1 MNLNVKVI
9 APAGILDGTRAEYFR
24 KTIDEALLEGAE
36 VILID
41 LKDITFIDSS
51 GLGVLVILLKQVRGF
66 NRQLCLCS
74 INDQV
79 KMLFE
84 LTSMDQVFK
93 VYDNQDAFEESLLPR
108 S

>member
-1 MNLNVKVI
+1 MTLNFKVI
-9 APAGILDGTRAEYFR
+9 APSGILDGTRAEYLR
-24 KTIDEALLEGAE
+24 KIVDEALLEGAE
-36 VILID
+36 IILVN
-41 LKDITFIDSS
+41 LKEITFVDSS
-51 GLGVLVILLKQVRGF
+51 GLGVLVVLLKQVRSH

-93 VYDNQDAFEESLLPR
+93 VYDNEDSFEEAVLSV
-108 S
+108 